1 MGQADLQWLWPHA
14 FWGLFLVPVLLW
26 MWMDL
31 DTQRLKRA
39 LRFSPIEALRLA
51 KRTPSRWKRLS
62 TLILLMLMTVS
73 LILAL
78 ARPYQK
84 VWIPNRTIDLML
96 VMDISLSMM
105 AEDVK
110 PNRLTSAKEAARQFV
125 ESLPEEVRVGL
136 TLFAGNTYLVS
147 PVTKDHRMVSAYL
160 HSLKTTDLQP
170 RTEMGSAMQV
180 ALKSLSEP
188 TDLNPNSKNQNSK
201 QKAPPMKVML
211 LMSDGDSHEGYPW
224 RQAVMNS
231 KKQRVVV
238 HTVGIG
244 TDETVSIRYKN
255 QVLPVQFSEQTL
267 KAIAEGTGGKYF
279 RVFRGEDFQ
288 SVYEWIG
295 DRALSFEE
303 KKEDRGWFFV
313 LVALGLGLVALVLE
327 RFWVRRT

>member
-1 MGQADLQWLWPHA
+1 MGQADWQWLWPQV
-14 FWGLFLVPVLLW
+14 FWGMLLLPLVVWL
-26 MWMDL
+26 WMDL
-31 DTQRLKRA
+31 ETQRLKRA

-51 KRTPSRWKRLS
+51 KLAPSRWKRMS
-62 TLILLMLMTVS
+62 TLFLLLMMVVCLLM
-73 LILAL
+73 AA

-84 VWIPNRTIDLML
+84 IWIPNRTIDLML

-105 AEDVK
+105 ADDVK
-110 PNRLTSAKEAARQFV
+110 PNRLTSAKEAARHFV
-125 ESLPEEVRVGL
+125 DSLPEEVRVGL

-147 PVTKDHRMVSAYL
+147 PVTKDHRSVSADL
-160 HSLKTTDLQP
+160 HSLNTSDLQP

-180 ALKSLSEP
+180 ALKSLAEP
-188 TDLNPNSKNQNSK
+188 QSLDQKNTKSAK
-201 QKAPPMKVML
+201 IPPLKVML

-224 RQAVMNS
+224 RQAVLNS
-231 KKQRVVV
+231 RKQRVVV

-288 SVYEWIG
+288 SVYDWIG

-303 KKEDRGWFFV
+303 KKEDRGWIFV
-313 LVALGLGLVALVLE
+313 ILALGLGFLALVLE
-327 RFWVRRT
+327 RFWVRRS

>member
-1 MGQADLQWLWPHA
+1 MGQPDWQWLWPQA
-14 FWGLFLVPVLLW
+14 FWGLLLLPVLLW
-26 MWMDL
+26 LWTDL
-31 DTQRLKRA
+31 ETQRLKRA

-62 TLILLMLMTVS
+62 TLFLMVMMTVS

-84 VWIPNRTIDLML
+84 VWVPNRTIDLML

-110 PNRLTSAKEAARQFV
+110 PNRLTAAKEAARSFV

-147 PVTKDHRMVSAYL
+147 PVTKDHRTVSAYL
-160 HSLKTTDLQP
+160 HSLKTSDLQP

-188 TDLNPNSKNQNSK
+188 PELAQNPAK
-201 QKAPPMKVML
+201 PPLKVML

-267 KAIAEGTGGKYF
+267 KSIADGTGGKYF
-279 RVFRGEDFQ
+279 RVFRGEDFK

-303 KKEDRGWFFV
+303 KKEDRGWIFV
-313 LVALGLGLVALVLE
+313 LLAISLGLFALVLE